1 MAEVM
6 ATRDAYGKTLIKLGK
21 ENPKIVVL
29 DADCSSSTRTSM
41 FSKEFPDRFFNFG
54 IGEANMMGFAAGLAT
69 CGKTV
74 FASTFAVFGSARVFD
89 QVRTSIAWPNLN
101 VKIVVT
107 HAGISVG
114 EDGASHQAIE
124 DIALMRSLA
133 NMTVIVP
140 ADGIETEKAIIA
152 ATKTPGPFYI
162 RLGRAKFPIVFS
174 NDYEFKIGKGAMLR
188 DGKEVTII
196 AIGLMIFEALQ
207 AADDLEKEGIR
218 TRVINMSTI
227 KPVDKD
233 IIIQAARETGA
244 IVTCEEH
251 SIIGGLGSAVA
262 EVLGENS
269 PLPMKRIG
277 VADRFGTSGTPDELL
292 ARFEMKDTHIA
303 KAVKE
308 ILGVSKTRRK

>member
-1 MAEVM
+1 MAELM
-6 ATRDAYGKTLIKLGK
+6 ATRDAYGKTLVKLGK
-21 ENPKIVVL
+21 ENQDIVVL

-41 FSKEFPDRFFNFG
+41 FRKEFPDRFFNFG

-124 DIALMRSLA
+124 DITLMRSLA

-140 ADGIETEKAIIA
+140 ADGIETEKAIISS
-152 ATKTPGPFYI
+152 TKVSTPFYI
-162 RLGRAKFPIVFS
+162 RLGREKFPIVFS
-174 NDYEFKIGKGAMLR
+174 NDYEFKIGKGAILR
-188 DGKEVTII
+188 DGYEATII
-196 AIGLMIFEALQ
+196 AIGLMVFEALQ
-207 AADDLEKEGIR
+207 AADDLEKEGIK

-227 KPVDKD
+227 KPIDKE
-233 IIIQAARETGA
+233 IIIKSAYETGA

-262 EVLGENS
+262 EVLCENS
-269 PLPMKRIG
+269 PVPMKRIG
-277 VADRFGTSGTPDELL
+277 VADRFGCSGTPDKLL
-292 ARFEMKDTHIA
+292 EKFEMKSTHIIR
-303 KAVKE
+303 AVKE
-308 ILGVSKTRRK
+308 VIMKK

>member
-1 MAEVM
+1 MAELM
-6 ATRDAYGKTLIKLGK
+6 ATRDVYGKTLVKLGK
-21 ENPKIVVL
+21 ENQDIVVL

-41 FSKEFPDRFFNFG
+41 FRKEFPDRFFNFG

-89 QVRTSIAWPNLN
+89 QVRTSIAWPKLN

-140 ADGIETEKAIIA
+140 ADGIETEKVIIA
-152 ATKTPGPFYI
+152 STKVSTPFYI
-162 RLGRAKFPIVFS
+162 RLGREKFPIVFS
-174 NDYEFKIGKGAMLR
+174 ENYEFKIGKGAILR
-188 DGKEVTII
+188 DGHEVTII
-196 AIGLMIFEALQ
+196 AIGLMVFEALQ
-207 AADDLEKEGIR
+207 AADTLEKEGIK
-218 TRVINMSTI
+218 TRVINMSTV
-227 KPVDKD
+227 KPIDKN
-233 IIIQAARETGA
+233 IIIQSARETGA

-251 SIIGGLGSAVA
+251 LIIGGLGSAVA
-262 EVLGENS
+262 EVLCENS
-269 PLPMKRIG
+269 PVPMKRIG
-277 VADRFGTSGTPDELL
+277 VADRFGYSGTPDELL
-292 ARFEMKDTHIA
+292 EKFEMKSTHIV

-308 ILGVSKTRRK
+308 VIARKPK

>member
-1 MAEVM
+1 MAELM
-6 ATRDAYGKTLIKLGK
+6 ATRDAYGKALVKLGK
-21 ENPKIVVL
+21 EDPEIVVL

-41 FSKEFPDRFFNFG
+41 FRESFPARFFNLG
-54 IGEANMMGFAAGLAT
+54 IAEANMIGFAAGLAT

-74 FASTFAVFGSARVFD
+74 FASTFAVFGSCRVFD
-89 QVRTSIAWPNLN
+89 QVRTSIAWPKLN

-140 ADGIETEKAIIA
+140 ADGPETEKAVIA
-152 ATKTPGPFYI
+152 CSKVCGPFYI
-162 RLGRAKFPIVFS
+162 RLGRAKFPVVFS
-174 NDYEFKIGKGAMLR
+174 DDYEFKIGKGTILK
-188 DGKEVTII
+188 DGKDVTII
-196 AIGLMIFEALQ
+196 AIGLMVFEALQ
-207 AADDLEKEGIR
+207 AANELEKEGIT

-227 KPVDKD
+227 KPIDKKL
-233 IIIQAARETGA
+233 IIQSAKDTGA

-262 EVLGENS
+262 EVLVENY
-269 PLPMKRIG
+269 PVPMKRIG
-277 VADRFGTSGTPDELL
+277 VPDKFGLSGRPDELL
-292 ARFEMKDTHIA
+292 ERFGMKATHIA

-308 ILGVSKTRRK
+308 IISVSKTKRK

>member
-1 MAEVM
+1 MTQLM
-6 ATRDAYGKTLIKLGK
+6 ATRDAYGQTLVNLGK
-21 ENPKIVVL
+21 ENGDIVVL
-29 DADCSSSTRTSM
+29 DADCSSSTRTYL
-41 FSKEFPDRFFNFG
+41 FKKEFPNRFFNFG
-54 IGEANMMGFAAGLAT
+54 IAEANMMGFAAGLAT
-69 CGKTV
+69 CGKIV

-101 VKIVVT
+101 VKIVVS

-114 EDGASHQAIE
+114 EDGASHQAVE

-152 ATKTPGPFYI
+152 STKVYGPFYI
-162 RLGRAKFPIVFS
+162 RLGRAKFPIVCS
-174 NDYEFKIGKGAMLR
+174 KDYEFRIGKGVILKNGN
-188 DGKEVTII
+188 DVTII
-196 AIGLMIFEALQ
+196 AVGIMVFEALQ
-207 AADDLEKEGIR
+207 AAEVLEKEGIK

-227 KPVDKD
+227 KPIDKD

-262 EVLGENS
+262 EVLVENS
-269 PLPMKRIG
+269 PVPMKRIG
-277 VADRFGTSGTPDELL
+277 VPDRFGTSGTPDELL
-292 ARFEMKDTHIA
+292 ERFEMKSTHII

-308 ILGVSKTRRK
+308 VIMREF